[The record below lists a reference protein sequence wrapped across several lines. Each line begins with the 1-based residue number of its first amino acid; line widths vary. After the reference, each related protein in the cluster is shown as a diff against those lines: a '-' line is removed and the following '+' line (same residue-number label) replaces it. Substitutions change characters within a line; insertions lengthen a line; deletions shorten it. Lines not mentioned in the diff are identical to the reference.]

1 MKDTIKQ
8 LLREALGVPDN
19 ITNVGVEVYNKV
31 LDYLN
36 QQPADMLM
44 TDIPNKIKITGE
56 YKVGD
61 TVFNKVK
68 LKLNTKV
75 LKRHDNNLP
84 KVYGMAFRNKS
95 QFDAQLFRNISV
107 GKDGSVYLFIEI
119 AINRTTTVEEVLEE
133 FVKEKIKLTMALT
146 HELKHAYD
154 MYKNKVSKIHRNSE
168 YGVFTNMRTNI
179 PPLDQFIHDLYF
191 TTNAENLVRA
201 TEVASNIEQVGI
213 TKKQFLNFLETDDT
227 YQNLKRINSF
237 SLDGLINDLKQHK
250 DRIIKVLD
258 DAGYK
263 IPASED
269 DLISLL
275 LKLTYQLI
283 QSRKFDAY
291 KDAARLNDPF
301 VSMLLQSNSVSRKEI
316 KDYVDTLKG
325 FDTYQQ
331 FFNYE
336 QKNFK
341 TVTDKLLK
349 KIHKLYAMAK
359 DDDQSDAM
367 QKINARTTNESI
379 LDWDLYYEANN
390 IGETN
395 PFKKD
400 EESN

>member
-61 TVFNKVK
+61 AVFNKVK

-75 LKRHDNNLP
+75 LNRHDNNLP

-95 QFDAQLFRNISV
+95 EFDVQLFRNISV

-133 FVKEKIKLTMALT
+133 FVKEKIKLTMSLT

-154 MYKNKVSKIHRNSE
+154 MYKKKVSKIHRNSE
-168 YGVFTNMRTNI
+168 YGVFTDMRTNI

-237 SLDGLINDLKQHK
+237 SLDELINELKQHK

-263 IPASED
+263 IPSSED

-275 LKLTYQLI
+275 LKLTYELI
-283 QSRKFDAY
+283 QKRKFESY
-291 KDAARLNDPF
+291 KAAARLNDPF
-301 VSMLLQSNSVSRKEI
+301 VAMLLQGDSVSRKEI
-316 KDYVDTLKG
+316 KDYVDTLKR
-325 FDTYQQ
+325 FDNYQQ

-359 DDDQSDAM
+359 DDNQSDVM
-367 QKINARTTNESI
+367 QKINARTANESI

-390 IGETN
+390 ISETN
-395 PFKKD
+395 PFKKN
-400 EESN
+400 EEFN

>member
-1 MKDTIKQ
+1 MKDKIKQ

-31 LDYLN
+31 LEYLN

-44 TDIPNKIKITGE
+44 VDMPNKIKITGE

-61 TVFNKVK
+61 TVFNKIK
-68 LKLNTKV
+68 LKINSKV
-75 LKRHDNNLP
+75 LKHHDNNLP
-84 KVYGMAFRNKS
+84 KVYGMVFRNKS
-95 QFDAQLFRNISV
+95 DFDAQLFRNVSV
-107 GKDGSVYLFIEI
+107 NKDGSVVLFIEI
-119 AINRTTTVEEVLEE
+119 AINQTTTVEEVLEE

-154 MYKNKVSKIHRNSE
+154 TYKNKVSNIYRNSE
-168 YGVFTNMRTNI
+168 YRVFTDLKTQI
-179 PPLDQFIHDLYF
+179 PPLDQFLHDLYF
-191 TTNAENLVRA
+191 TTEVENLVRA

-213 TKKQFLNFLETDDT
+213 TKKQFLNFLESDDT

-237 SLDGLINDLKQHK
+237 SLDGLINELRQYKP
-250 DRIIKVLD
+250 RIIKILD
-258 DAGYK
+258 DAGYR
-263 IPASED
+263 IPSSDD

-275 LKLTYQLI
+275 LKLTYELI
-283 QSRKFDAY
+283 QGRKFEFY
-291 KDAARLNDPF
+291 QQAARLNDPF
-301 VSMLLQSNSVSRKEI
+301 VSMLLQMSSIPRKEI
-316 KDYVDTLKG
+316 KNYVDSLKR
-325 FDTYQQ
+325 FDNYRQ

-341 TVTDKLLK
+341 IVTDKLLK

-359 DDDQSDAM
+359 DDNQSDVM
-367 QKINARTTNESI
+367 QKINARATNESI

-390 IGETN
+390 IGKTN

-400 EESN
+400 EKSD

>member
-95 QFDAQLFRNISV
+95 EFDAQLFRNISV

-316 KDYVDTLKG
+316 KDYVDTLKR

-390 IGETN
+390 ISETN

-400 EESN
+400 EEPN